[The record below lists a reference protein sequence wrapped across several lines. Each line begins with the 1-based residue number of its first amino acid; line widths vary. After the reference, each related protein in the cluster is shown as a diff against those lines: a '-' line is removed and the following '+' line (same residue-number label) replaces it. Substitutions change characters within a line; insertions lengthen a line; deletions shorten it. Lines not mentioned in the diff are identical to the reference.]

1 MTDITKN
8 YFFKM
13 QCEDNPNVI
22 FGGEIDES
30 IDEFKRDIA
39 SLGDLILSDLLLG
52 GDRVAFVSHIHS
64 KL

>member
-1 MTDITKN
+1 
-8 YFFKM
+8 M